1 MKRVIKKS
9 LVLIIML
16 VTMISYADKNITNT
30 EKVTN
35 LKIENVKK
43 GSVLTIKDTKGL
55 ILYTETIETSG
66 DYNKRFDLTFLPDG
80 DYFFELDKDVE
91 IKIIPFQ
98 VKALNVIIKKEDK
111 KTVFKP
117 IVYYRNK
124 KVYISRMS
132 LTNEPLD
139 VKIYFENGQLIK
151 SEIVKKKGNFLGKVY
166 DFSKAEKGNYFVNIR
181 VEGKLFESRV
191 KL

>member
-151 SEIVKKKGNFLGKVY
+151 SEIVKKKGDFLGKVY

>member
-124 KVYISRMS
+124 KVYI
-132 LTNEPLD
+132 
-139 VKIYFENGQLIK
+139 
-151 SEIVKKKGNFLGKVY
+151 
-166 DFSKAEKGNYFVNIR
+166 
-181 VEGKLFESRV
+181 
-191 KL
+191 